1 VSGLLRGR
9 NFLPLRDMKSSYD
22 VVIIGGGVQGL
33 STAYYLA
40 AHHGIE
46 NVAVLERAYI
56 GAGASGR
63 NTQVVRSNYNT
74 PETIP
79 FYRESLRMYRTLS
92 QELDFNLMFSNQG
105 EIDLVHTDDSWRVEN
120 DKCLLNQ
127 RMGVDTRMLTP
138 SEILEVCPHIDL
150 SGGGKLPI
158 IGASYHPPCSFVRH
172 DAVVWGYASAAA
184 RRGVHIHEQTAVTGI
199 DVDDGGTCR
208 GVVTDRGPI
217 AAGAVLSA
225 AAGWSSQIAAMAGL
239 KLPIVTHPLQAFV
252 TEPVKPVISGL
263 VCSFDA
269 LVYISQTQRGEL
281 LAGAE
286 VLPYNTYSCRS
297 GFDFIAE
304 CAARTLMFLPLM
316 GKARLMRQWT
326 GLCDMTPDSS
336 PILGESEVERFFLSA
351 GMGTWGFKTAP
362 VAGRSMAEHIATGRV
377 PAVMMPFLPG
387 RFRSDRMV
395 PDAASAGTH

>member
-1 VSGLLRGR
+1 MSGLLRGR
-9 NFLPLRDMKSSYD
+9 NFLPLRERKSRYD

-40 AHHGIE
+40 AHHGIS
-46 NVAVLERAYI
+46 NIAVLERAYI

-63 NTQVVRSNYNT
+63 NTQVVRANYNT

-79 FYRESLRMYRTLS
+79 FYKESLQMYSTLS

-105 EIDLVHTDDSWRVEN
+105 EIDLVHTADSWRVEN

-127 RMGVDTRMLTP
+127 QMGVETRMLTP
-138 SEILEVCPHIDL
+138 REVLEFCPHIDL
-150 SGGGKLPI
+150 SGGGRFPI
-158 IGASYHPPCSFVRH
+158 LGASYHPPCSFVRH

-184 RRGVHIHEQTAVTGI
+184 RRGVHIHEQTRVTGI
-199 DVDDGGTCR
+199 DVDAGGTCR
-208 GVVTDRGPI
+208 GVMTEHGPI
-217 AAGAVLSA
+217 AAGAVLCA
-225 AAGWSSQIAAMAGL
+225 VAGWSSEVAAMAGL

-304 CAARTLMFLPLM
+304 CAARTLLFLPLM
-316 GKARLMRQWT
+316 AKARLMRQWT

-336 PILGESEVERFFLSA
+336 PILGESEVERFFVSA

-362 VAGRSMAEHIATGRV
+362 VAGRSMAELIATGKV
-377 PAVMMPFLPG
+377 PAVMRPFLPD

>member
-1 VSGLLRGR
+1 MSGLFLARE
-9 NFLPLRDMKSSYD
+9 FLPLRELKPSYD

-40 AHHGIE
+40 ARHGIK
-46 NVAVLERAYI
+46 NVAVVERAYI
-56 GAGASGR
+56 GAGGSGR

-79 FYRESLRMYRTLS
+79 FYKESLRMYRTLS

-105 EIDLVHTDDSWRVEN
+105 EIDLVHSDDSWRVEN

-127 RMGVDTRMLTP
+127 SLGVDTHMLTP
-138 SEILEVCPHIDL
+138 REILEVCPHIDL

-158 IGASYHPPCSFVRH
+158 IGASYHPPCAFVRH
-172 DAVVWGYASAAA
+172 DAVVWGYAAAAA
-184 RRGVHIHEQTAVTGI
+184 RLGVAIHEQTTVTGVR
-199 DVDDGGTCR
+199 VDAGGTCR

-225 AAGWSSQIAAMAGL
+225 VAGWSSQIAALAGL
-239 KLPIVTHPLQAFV
+239 RLPLVTQPLQAFV
-252 TEPVKPVISGL
+252 TEPYRPLINGL
-263 VCSFDA
+263 VSSFDA
-269 LVYISQTQRGEL
+269 LVYISQSQRGEL

-286 VLPYNTYSCRS
+286 VLPYNTYSLRP

-304 CAARTLMFLPLM
+304 CAARAILFLPLM
-316 GKARLMRQWT
+316 AKARLMRQWT

-377 PAVMMPFLPG
+377 PAVMLPFLPG

>member
-1 VSGLLRGR
+1 MSGLLRGR
-9 NFLPLRDMKSSYD
+9 NFLPQRELAPSYD

-40 AHHGIE
+40 AYHGIGS
-46 NVAVLERAYI
+46 VAVLERDYI

-79 FYRESLRMYRTLS
+79 FYQESLRMYRTLS
-92 QELDFNLMFSNQG
+92 QELDFNLMFTNQG
-105 EIDLVHTDDSWRVEN
+105 EIDLVHTEDSWRVEN

-127 RMGVDTRMLTP
+127 RMGVDTQMLTP
-138 SEILEVCPHIDL
+138 REVLEVCPQIDL
-150 SGGGKLPI
+150 SGGGVLPV

-172 DAVVWGYASAAA
+172 DAVVWGYAAAAA
-184 RRGVHIHEQTAVTGI
+184 RLGVHIHEQTGVTGI
-199 DVDDGGTCR
+199 QVDAGGTCR

-217 AAGAVLSA
+217 GAGAVLSA
-225 AAGWSSQIAAMAGL
+225 VAGWSSQVAAMAGL
-239 KLPIVTHPLQAFV
+239 KLPITTHPLQAFV
-252 TEPVKPVISGL
+252 TEPYEPLIRGL
-263 VCSFDA
+263 ICSFDA

-304 CAARTLMFLPLM
+304 CAARALLFLPLM
-316 GKARLMRQWT
+316 AKARLMRQWT

-336 PILGESEVERFFLSA
+336 PILGATEVERFFLSA

-377 PAVMMPFLPG
+377 PGVMAPFLPD
-387 RFRSDRMV
+387 RFRRDRMV

>member
-1 VSGLLRGR
+1 MSGLLRGR
-9 NFLPLRDMKSSYD
+9 NFLPQRELAPSYD

-40 AHHGIE
+40 AYHGIGS
-46 NVAVLERAYI
+46 VAVLERDYI

-79 FYRESLRMYRTLS
+79 FYQESLRMYRTLS
-92 QELDFNLMFSNQG
+92 QELDFNLMFTNQG
-105 EIDLVHTDDSWRVEN
+105 EIDLVHTEDSWRVEN

-127 RMGVDTRMLTP
+127 RMGVDTQMLTP
-138 SEILEVCPHIDL
+138 REVLEVCPQIDL
-150 SGGGKLPI
+150 SGGGVLPV

-184 RRGVHIHEQTAVTGI
+184 RRGVHIHEQTGVTGI
-199 DVDDGGTCR
+199 QVDAGGTCR

-217 AAGAVLSA
+217 EAGAVLSA
-225 AAGWSSQIAAMAGL
+225 VAGWSSQVAAMAGL
-239 KLPIVTHPLQAFV
+239 KLPITTHPLQAFV
-252 TEPVKPVISGL
+252 TEPYEPLIRGL
-263 VCSFDA
+263 ICSFDA

-304 CAARTLMFLPLM
+304 CAARALLFLPLM
-316 GKARLMRQWT
+316 AKARLMRQWT

-336 PILGESEVERFFLSA
+336 PILGATEVERFFLSA

-377 PAVMMPFLPG
+377 PGVMAPFLPD
-387 RFRSDRMV
+387 RFRRDRMV

>member
-1 VSGLLRGR
+1 MSGLLLDRE
-9 NFLPLRDMKSSYD
+9 FLPQRHMQRSYD

-40 AHHGIE
+40 ARHGVK
-46 NVAVLERAYI
+46 NVAVIERAYI
-56 GAGASGR
+56 GCGASGR
-63 NTQVVRSNYNT
+63 NTQVVRANYNT

-79 FYRESLRMYRTLS
+79 FYKESLRMYRALS

-105 EIDLVHTDDSWRVEN
+105 EIDLVHTQDSWRVEN

-127 RMGVDTRMLTP
+127 SMGVDTHMLTP
-138 SEILEVCPHIDL
+138 REILEVCPHIDL
-150 SGGGKLPI
+150 SGGGKLPV
-158 IGASYHPPCSFVRH
+158 IGASYHPPCAFLRH
-172 DAVVWGYASAAA
+172 DAVVWGYAAAAA
-184 RRGVHIHEQTAVTGI
+184 RLGVHIHEHTRVTGL
-199 DVDDGGTCR
+199 DVDAGGTCR

-225 AAGWSSQIAAMAGL
+225 VAGWSSQIAAMAGL
-239 KLPIVTHPLQAFV
+239 RLPIVTLPLQAFV
-252 TEPVKPVISGL
+252 TEPYRPLIRGL
-263 VCSFDA
+263 IASFDA

-286 VLPYNTYSCRS
+286 VLPYNTYAHRS
-297 GFDFIAE
+297 SFDFIAE
-304 CAARTLMFLPLM
+304 SAARALLFLPLM
-316 GKARLMRQWT
+316 AKARLMRQWT

-362 VAGRSMAEHIATGRV
+362 VAGCCMAEHIATGRV
-377 PAVMMPFLPG
+377 PALMKPFLPD
-387 RFRSDRMV
+387 RFRADRMV

>member
-1 VSGLLRGR
+1 MSGLLLDRE
-9 NFLPLRDMKSSYD
+9 FLPLRDLKPRYD

-40 AHHGIE
+40 ARHGMKNI
-46 NVAVLERAYI
+46 AVVERAYI
-56 GAGASGR
+56 GSGGSGR
-63 NTQVVRSNYNT
+63 NTQVVRANYNT

-79 FYRESLRMYRTLS
+79 FYKESLRMYRTLS

-105 EIDLVHTDDSWRVEN
+105 EIDLVHTEDSWRVEN

-127 RMGVDTRMLTP
+127 SMGVDTHMLTP

-158 IGASYHPPCSFVRH
+158 IGASYHPPCAFVRH
-172 DAVVWGYASAAA
+172 DAVVWGFAAAAA
-184 RRGVHIHEQTAVTGI
+184 RLGVHIHEQTRVTGLDI
-199 DVDDGGTCR
+199 DVGGTCR

-225 AAGWSSQIAAMAGL
+225 VAGWSSQVAALAGL
-239 KLPIVTHPLQAFV
+239 RLPIVTQPLQAFV
-252 TEPVKPVISGL
+252 TEPYRPLINGL
-263 VCSFDA
+263 VSSFDA

-286 VLPYNTYSCRS
+286 VLPYNTYSLRP

-304 CAARTLMFLPLM
+304 CAARALLFLPLM
-316 GKARLMRQWT
+316 AKARLMRQWT

-362 VAGRSMAEHIATGRV
+362 VAGRAMAEHIATGTV
-377 PAVMMPFLPG
+377 PALMKPFLPG
-387 RFRSDRMV
+387 RFRTDRMV

>member
-1 VSGLLRGR
+1 MTGLLRGR
-9 NFLPLRDMKSSYD
+9 NFLPLRDMKPSYD

-40 AHHGIE
+40 ARHGIK
-46 NVAVLERAYI
+46 NIAVLEHAYI

-79 FYRESLRMYRTLS
+79 FYKESLQMYSTLA

-150 SGGGKLPI
+150 SGGGKLPV

-184 RRGVHIHEQTAVTGI
+184 RLGVHIHEQTRVTGI
-199 DVDDGGTCR
+199 DLDGGICR

-225 AAGWSSQIAAMAGL
+225 VAGWSSEVAAMAGL
-239 KLPIVTHPLQAFV
+239 RLPLVTHPLQAFV
-252 TEPVKPVISGL
+252 TEPVEPVISGL

-286 VLPYNTYSCRS
+286 ILPYNTYSCRS
-297 GFDFIAE
+297 GFDFVAE
-304 CAARTLMFLPLM
+304 CAARALMFIPLM

-362 VAGRSMAEHIATGRV
+362 VAGRSMAEHIATGKV
-377 PAVMMPFLPG
+377 PTVMEPFLPG

>member
-1 VSGLLRGR
+1 MTGLLRGR
-9 NFLPLRDMKSSYD
+9 DFLPLRDMKPSYD

-40 AHHGIE
+40 ARHGIK
-46 NVAVLERAYI
+46 NIAVLEHAYI

-79 FYRESLRMYRTLS
+79 FYKESLQMYSTLA

-150 SGGGKLPI
+150 SGGGKLPV

-184 RRGVHIHEQTAVTGI
+184 RLGVHIHEQTRVTGI
-199 DVDDGGTCR
+199 DLDGGICR

-225 AAGWSSQIAAMAGL
+225 VAGWSSEVAAMAGL
-239 KLPIVTHPLQAFV
+239 RLPLVTHPLQAFV
-252 TEPVKPVISGL
+252 TEPVEPVISGL

-286 VLPYNTYSCRS
+286 ILPYNTYSCRS
-297 GFDFIAE
+297 GFDFVAE
-304 CAARTLMFLPLM
+304 CAARALMFIPLM

-362 VAGRSMAEHIATGRV
+362 VAGRSMAEHIATGKV
-377 PAVMMPFLPG
+377 PTVMEPFLPG

>member
-1 VSGLLRGR
+1 MSGLLRGR

-33 STAYYLA
+33 ATAYYLA

-79 FYRESLRMYRTLS
+79 FYRESLRMYRTLA
-92 QELDFNLMFSNQG
+92 QELDFNMMFSNQG

-127 RMGVDTRMLTP
+127 RMGVDTYMLNP

-199 DVDDGGTCR
+199 EVDSGGTCR

-225 AAGWSSQIAAMAGL
+225 VAGWSSQVAAMAGL

-252 TEPVKPVISGL
+252 TEPYKPVISGL

-304 CAARTLMFLPLM
+304 CAARALMFLPLM

-362 VAGRSMAEHIATGRV
+362 IAGRSMAEHIATGKV
-377 PAVMMPFLPG
+377 PAVMAPFLPG

-395 PDAASAGTH
+395 ADAASAGTH

>member
-1 VSGLLRGR
+1 MSGLLRGR
-9 NFLPLRDMKSSYD
+9 NFLPQRELASSYD

-40 AHHGIE
+40 AYHGIGS
-46 NVAVLERAYI
+46 VAVLERDYI

-79 FYRESLRMYRTLS
+79 FYQESLRMYRTLS
-92 QELDFNLMFSNQG
+92 QELDFNLMFTNQG
-105 EIDLVHTDDSWRVEN
+105 EIDLVHTEDSWRVEN

-127 RMGVDTRMLTP
+127 RMGVDTQMLTP
-138 SEILEVCPHIDL
+138 REVLEVCPQIDL
-150 SGGGKLPI
+150 SGGGVLPV

-184 RRGVHIHEQTAVTGI
+184 RRGVHIHEQTGVTGI
-199 DVDDGGTCR
+199 QVDAGGTCR

-217 AAGAVLSA
+217 GAGAVLSA
-225 AAGWSSQIAAMAGL
+225 VAGWSSQVAAMAGL
-239 KLPIVTHPLQAFV
+239 KLPITTHPLQAFV
-252 TEPVKPVISGL
+252 TEPYEPLIRGL
-263 VCSFDA
+263 ICSFDA

-304 CAARTLMFLPLM
+304 CAARALLFLPLM
-316 GKARLMRQWT
+316 AKARLMRQWT

-336 PILGESEVERFFLSA
+336 PILGATEVERFFLSA

-377 PAVMMPFLPG
+377 PGVMAPFLPD
-387 RFRSDRMV
+387 RFRRDRMV

>member
-1 VSGLLRGR
+1 MTGLLRGR
-9 NFLPLRDMKSSYD
+9 NFLPLRDMKPSYD

-40 AHHGIE
+40 AHHGIK
-46 NVAVLERAYI
+46 NIAVLECAYI

-79 FYRESLRMYRTLS
+79 FYKESLQMYSTLA

-127 RMGVDTRMLTP
+127 RMGVDTHMLTP
-138 SEILEVCPHIDL
+138 SEVLEVCPHIDL
-150 SGGGKLPI
+150 SGGGKFPV

-172 DAVVWGYASAAA
+172 DAVVWGYASAAV
-184 RRGVHIHEQTAVTGI
+184 RLGVHIHEQTRVTGI
-199 DVDDGGTCR
+199 DVDGGVCR

-225 AAGWSSQIAAMAGL
+225 VAGWSSEVAAMAGL

-269 LVYISQTQRGEL
+269 MLYISQTQRGEL

-286 VLPYNTYSCRS
+286 ILPYNTYACRS

-304 CAARTLMFLPLM
+304 CAARALMFLPLM

-336 PILGESEVERFFLSA
+336 PILGESDVERFFLSA

-362 VAGRSMAEHIATGRV
+362 VAGRSMAEHIATGKV
-377 PAVMMPFLPG
+377 PTVMKPFLPD

>member
-1 VSGLLRGR
+1 MTGLLRGR

-40 AHHGIE
+40 AHHGIK
-46 NVAVLERAYI
+46 NIAVLERAYI

-79 FYRESLRMYRTLS
+79 FYKESLQMYSTLA

-127 RMGVDTRMLTP
+127 RMGVDTHMLTP

-150 SGGGKLPI
+150 SGGGKFPV

-184 RRGVHIHEQTAVTGI
+184 SRGVHIHEQTRVTGI
-199 DVDDGGTCR
+199 EVDGGTCR
-208 GVVTDRGPI
+208 GCGHGPRPDRRRSRALRGGWMEQRDRRDGGSEAPDRDPSPPGVCHR
-217 AAGAVLSA
+217 AG
-225 AAGWSSQIAAMAGL
+225 
-239 KLPIVTHPLQAFV
+239 QA
-252 TEPVKPVISGL
+252 
-263 VCSFDA
+263 CN
-269 LVYISQTQRGEL
+269 Q
-281 LAGAE
+281 
-286 VLPYNTYSCRS
+286 RS
-297 GFDFIAE
+297 GVFVRRDGLHLADP
-304 CAARTLMFLPLM
+304 AR
-316 GKARLMRQWT
+316 
-326 GLCDMTPDSS
+326 
-336 PILGESEVERFFLSA
+336 
-351 GMGTWGFKTAP
+351 
-362 VAGRSMAEHIATGRV
+362 
-377 PAVMMPFLPG
+377 
-387 RFRSDRMV
+387 
-395 PDAASAGTH
+395 

>member
-1 VSGLLRGR
+1 MTGLLRGR
-9 NFLPLRDMKSSYD
+9 DFLPLRDMKSRYD

-46 NVAVLERAYI
+46 KIAVLERAYI

-79 FYRESLRMYRTLS
+79 FYKESLRMYRTLA

-127 RMGVDTRMLTP
+127 RMGVETRMLTP

-184 RRGVHIHEQTAVTGI
+184 RLGVHIHEQTCVTGI
-199 DVDDGGTCR
+199 EVDGGTCR
-208 GVVTDRGPI
+208 GVITDRGPI

-225 AAGWSSQIAAMAGL
+225 VAGWSSQVAAMAGL

-304 CAARTLMFLPLM
+304 CAARALMFLPLM

-336 PILGESEVERFFLSA
+336 PILGESEVARFFLSA

-362 VAGRSMAEHIATGRV
+362 IAGRSMAEHIATGVV
-377 PAVMMPFLPG
+377 PPVMKPFLPD

-395 PDAASAGTH
+395 SDAASAGTH

>member
-1 VSGLLRGR
+1 MSGLFARR
-9 NFLPLRDMKSSYD
+9 EFLPLRELAPRYD

-40 AHHGIE
+40 ARHGIR
-46 NVAVLERAYI
+46 NVAVIERAYI
-56 GAGASGR
+56 GAGGSGR

-79 FYRESLRMYRTLS
+79 FYKESLRMYRTLS

-105 EIDLVHTDDSWRVEN
+105 EIDLVHSEDSRRIEN

-127 RMGVDTRMLTP
+127 SLGVDTHMLTP
-138 SEILEVCPHIDL
+138 REILEVCPHIDL

-172 DAVVWGYASAAA
+172 DAVVWGYAAAAA
-184 RRGVHIHEQTAVTGI
+184 RLGVHIHERTAVTGVA
-199 DVDDGGTCR
+199 VDAGGTCR

-217 AAGAVLSA
+217 EAGAVLSA
-225 AAGWSSQIAAMAGL
+225 VAGWSSQIAAMAGL
-239 KLPIVTHPLQAFV
+239 TLPIVTQPLQAFV
-252 TEPVKPVISGL
+252 TEPYKPLINGL
-263 VCSFDA
+263 VSSFDA
-269 LVYISQTQRGEL
+269 LIYISQSQRGEI

-286 VLPYNTYSCRS
+286 VLPYNTYSFRS

-304 CAARTLMFLPLM
+304 CAARVMLFLPVM

-326 GLCDMTPDSS
+326 GLCDMSPDSS
-336 PILGESEVERFFLSA
+336 PILGESEIERFFLSA

-362 VAGRSMAEHIATGRV
+362 VAGRSMAEHIATGAV
-377 PAVMMPFLPG
+377 PALMAPFLPG
-387 RFRSDRMV
+387 RFRADRMV
-395 PDAASAGTH
+395 SDAASAGTH

>member
-33 STAYYLA
+33 ATAYYLA

-63 NTQVVRSNYNT
+63 NTQVVRANYNT

-79 FYRESLRMYRTLS
+79 FYRESLGMYRTLA

-127 RMGVDTRMLTP
+127 RMGVETRMLTP
-138 SEILEVCPHIDL
+138 SEILEVCPHVDL

-199 DVDDGGTCR
+199 DVDAGGTCR

-225 AAGWSSQIAAMAGL
+225 VAGWSSQVAAMAGL
-239 KLPIVTHPLQAFV
+239 RLPIATHPLQAFV
-252 TEPVKPVISGL
+252 TEPYRPVISGL

-304 CAARTLMFLPLM
+304 CAARVLMFLPLM

-336 PILGESEVERFFLSA
+336 PILGESEVARFFLSA

-362 VAGRSMAEHIATGRV
+362 IAGRSMAEHIATGRI
-377 PAVMMPFLPG
+377 PSVMAPFLPG

-395 PDAASAGTH
+395 ADAASAGTH

>member
-1 VSGLLRGR
+1 VTGLLRGR
-9 NFLPLRDMKSSYD
+9 HFLPLRELKSSYD

-40 AHHGIE
+40 AQHGIE

-63 NTQVVRSNYNT
+63 NTQVVRANYNT

-79 FYRESLRMYRTLS
+79 FYRESLGMYRTLAA
-92 QELDFNLMFSNQG
+92 ELDFNLMFSNQG

-127 RMGVDTRMLTP
+127 RMGVETRMLTP
-138 SEILEVCPHIDL
+138 REILEVCPHIDL
-150 SGGGKLPI
+150 SGGGKLPV

-184 RRGVHIHEQTAVTGI
+184 RRGVHIHEGISVTGI
-199 DVDDGGTCR
+199 DVDAGGTCR
-208 GVVTDRGPI
+208 GVMTDRGSI

-225 AAGWSSQIAAMAGL
+225 VAGWSSEIAAMAGL

-252 TEPVKPVISGL
+252 TEPYKPVISGL

-297 GFDFIAE
+297 GFDFVAE
-304 CAARTLMFLPLM
+304 CAARALLFLPLM

-336 PILGESEVERFFLSA
+336 PILGESEVARFFLSA

-377 PAVMMPFLPG
+377 PALMAPFLPD

-395 PDAASAGTH
+395 ADAASAGTH

>member
-1 VSGLLRGR
+1 VSGLLLGR
-9 NFLPLRDMKSSYD
+9 NFLPLRDMKPNYD

-46 NVAVLERAYI
+46 NIAVLERAYI

-79 FYRESLRMYRTLS
+79 FYQESLRMYRTLA

-127 RMGVDTRMLTP
+127 RMGVDTHMLTP

-150 SGGGKLPI
+150 SGGGKLPV

-184 RRGVHIHEQTAVTGI
+184 SRGVHIHEQTRVTGI
-199 DVDDGGTCR
+199 EVDAGGTCR

-225 AAGWSSQIAAMAGL
+225 VAGWSSEVAAMAGL

-297 GFDFIAE
+297 SFDFIAE
-304 CAARTLMFLPLM
+304 CAARALMFIPLM

-362 VAGRSMAEHIATGRV
+362 VAGRSMAEHIATGSV
-377 PAVMMPFLPG
+377 PAVMKPFLPD

>member
-1 VSGLLRGR
+1 MTGLLRGR
-9 NFLPLRDMKSSYD
+9 NFLPLRDMKPSYD

-40 AHHGIE
+40 AHHGIK
-46 NVAVLERAYI
+46 NIAVLERAYI

-79 FYRESLRMYRTLS
+79 FYRESLRMYRTLA
-92 QELDFNLMFSNQG
+92 QELDFNMMFSNQG

-138 SEILEVCPHIDL
+138 SEVLEACPHIDL
-150 SGGGKLPI
+150 SGGGKFPI

-184 RRGVHIHEQTAVTGI
+184 RRGVHIHEQTPVTGI
-199 DVDDGGTCR
+199 EVDAGGTCR

-225 AAGWSSQIAAMAGL
+225 VAGWSSQIAAMAGL

-252 TEPVKPVISGL
+252 TEPYKPVISGL
-263 VCSFDA
+263 VCSSDA

-297 GFDFIAE
+297 GFDFVAE
-304 CAARTLMFLPLM
+304 CAARALMFLPLM

-336 PILGESEVERFFLSA
+336 PILGETEIERFFLSA

-362 VAGRSMAEHIATGRV
+362 VAGRSMAEHIATGEV
-377 PAVMMPFLPG
+377 PAVMVPFLPS

>member
-1 VSGLLRGR
+1 VTGLLLGR
-9 NFLPLRDMKSSYD
+9 EFLPQHHMQRSYD

-40 AHHGIE
+40 ARHGVK
-46 NVAVLERAYI
+46 NVAVIERAYI
-56 GAGASGR
+56 GCGASGR
-63 NTQVVRSNYNT
+63 NTQVVRANYNT

-79 FYRESLRMYRTLS
+79 FYKESLRMYRTLS

-105 EIDLVHTDDSWRVEN
+105 ELDLVHTQDSWRVEN

-127 RMGVDTRMLTP
+127 SMGVDTHMLTP
-138 SEILEVCPHIDL
+138 REILEVCPHIDL

-158 IGASYHPPCSFVRH
+158 IGASYHPPCAFLRH
-172 DAVVWGYASAAA
+172 DAVVWGYAAAAA
-184 RRGVHIHEQTAVTGI
+184 RLGVHIHEHTRVTGL
-199 DVDDGGTCR
+199 DVDPGGTCR

-225 AAGWSSQIAAMAGL
+225 VAGWSSQVAAMAGL
-239 KLPIVTHPLQAFV
+239 RLPIVTQALQAFV
-252 TEPVKPVISGL
+252 TEPYRQLTNGL
-263 VCSFDA
+263 IASFDA
-269 LVYISQTQRGEL
+269 PIYISQTQRGEL

-286 VLPYNTYSCRS
+286 VLPYNTYSHRS
-297 GFDFIAE
+297 SFDFVAE
-304 CAARTLMFLPLM
+304 CAARALLFLPLM
-316 GKARLMRQWT
+316 AKARLMRQWT

-362 VAGRSMAEHIATGRV
+362 VAGCSMAEHIATGRV
-377 PAVMMPFLPG
+377 PTLMKPFLPG